1 MEGNKAMLP
10 GEEGMKGLLGKMCER
25 ARGRCW
31 WVVCLV
37 VAAPLPPPSLPPGST
52 MLPQGEG
59 LALCGSVCPLT
70 TSMSDPQQ
78 GRGGWINLAK
88 QKNE

>member
-1 MEGNKAMLP
+1 
-10 GEEGMKGLLGKMCER
+10 MKVLLG
-25 ARGRCW
+25 RCVSEHGEDAGG
-31 WVVCLV
+31 VVFLV
-37 VAAPLPPPSLPPGST
+37 VAARLPPPSLPPGST
-52 MLPQGEG
+52 ILPQGEG

-70 TSMSDPQQ
+70 TSMSDPEQ